1 MRENVRANQNEE
13 AGMSS
18 PTVTNPGQRYDLG
31 YVEGEYY
38 AVWDRTSSE
47 IVERFPLSDEG
58 WTDAWR
64 RWQSMEQGA
73 TPAATSETGGF
84 AATGT
89 GLSAQAASAPMWRD
103 TDSRPAT
110 RPGGVTA
117 AAVILIILG
126 AIACIFGVLAIIA
139 AFAAEGALDD
149 LDLGGIDSGTV
160 TGVIAVVAI
169 LLLGYGITTLISGI
183 KTLGL
188 NNAWRV
194 TGIVMASIGAAFWL
208 LGFVGSFSSAEEI
221 NFETSTFTTGGPNYG
236 SMVLSLAVLAL
247 NVLVIVLL
255 AKNGRYFTRR

>member
-1 MRENVRANQNEE
+1 
-13 AGMSS
+13 MSS
-18 PTVTNPGQRYDLG
+18 PMVTNPGQRYDLG

-38 AVWDRTSSE
+38 GVWDRTSSD

-58 WTDAWR
+58 WTAAWR

-73 TPAATSETGGF
+73 SPAATSEFGGV

-89 GLSAQAASAPMWRD
+89 GLSAPAASAPMWRD
-103 TDSRPAT
+103 AESGPVT

-126 AIACIFGVLAIIA
+126 VLACIFGVIAIIG
-139 AFAAEGALDD
+139 AFAAQGALE
-149 LDLGGIDSGTV
+149 DLGFNGLGGAV
-160 TGVIAVVAI
+160 TGVLLVVAL
-169 LLLGYGITTLISGI
+169 LLLGYGVTTLISGI

-221 NFETSTFTTGGPNYG
+221 NFETSTFTSGGPNYA
-236 SMVLSLAVLAL
+236 SMALSVAMLAL
-247 NVLVIVLL
+247 NVIVIVLL
-255 AKNGRYFTRR
+255 AKNGRVFTRR

>member
-1 MRENVRANQNEE
+1 
-13 AGMSS
+13 MSS

-38 AVWDRTSSE
+38 GVWDRTSSD

-58 WTDAWR
+58 WTAAWR

-73 TPAATSETGGF
+73 SPAATSESGGL
-84 AATGT
+84 AATGA
-89 GLSAQAASAPMWRD
+89 GLPAPSAAAPMWRD
-103 TDSRPAT
+103 TESGSVT

-139 AFAAEGALDD
+139 AFAAQGALED
-149 LDLGGIDSGTV
+149 LDLEGLGGAAAGI
-160 TGVIAVVAI
+160 IAVFAV
-169 LLLGYGITTLISGI
+169 LLLGYGVTTLISGI

-194 TGIVMASIGAAFWL
+194 TGIVMASIGAAVWL
-208 LGFVGSFSSAEEI
+208 LGFVSSFSSAEDIDIEGR
-221 NFETSTFTTGGPNYG
+221 TFTSGGPNYG
-236 SMVLSLAVLAL
+236 SMALSLTMLAL
-247 NVLVIVLL
+247 NVIVIVLL
-255 AKNGRYFTRR
+255 AKNGRVFRRR